1 MWFMMK
7 LFSSSETQRIS
18 HSINT
23 KPGSYVISFRN
34 KHGPTRLKELWL
46 DFLGDLGLQT
56 DCVSWWSSSGTVGL
70 LECEPRKGVILY
82 GQWVLA
88 DDNELIAVLEVD
100 EEDLGNIRE
109 GFDAGNVTSYA
120 MRAIRIGET
129 GDKD

>member
-1 MWFMMK
+1 MK
-7 LFSSSETQRIS
+7 LFSSSEVHRIS
-18 HSINT
+18 HSINK
-23 KPGSYVISFRN
+23 KPGNYVISFRN

-46 DFLGDLGLQT
+46 GFLEDIGLQT
-56 DCVSWWSSSGTVGL
+56 NCLSWWSSSGTVGL
-70 LECEPRKGVILY
+70 LECETKEGVSLY

-88 DDNELIAVLEVD
+88 DENELIAVLEVED
-100 EEDLGNIRE
+100 EDLGNIRE